1 MSNPLTEIGAV
12 ASVTDR
18 LASDPESH
26 QTGDCFRDTEL
37 ALSRIRAI
45 QVGYATDDPVLLHI
59 SQGAVYLQRAVI
71 AATYGFG
78 HEWLQMMKSAAKK
91 FRQATTTTTTT

>member
-18 LASDPESH
+18 LVSDPESY

-45 QVGYATDDPVLLHI
+45 QASSTIDDPVLLHI
-59 SQGAVYLQRAVI
+59 SQGAVYLQRAAI
-71 AATYGFG
+71 AATYGCE
-78 HEWLQMMKSAAKK
+78 HEWLQMMRAAARK
-91 FRQATTTTTTT
+91 FQQATTTTTTT